1 MTRRLRVGV
10 IGCGAIAQI
19 MHIPYIVDY
28 DDKFEL
34 VALAD
39 IYRPA
44 LDAVADH
51 YHIQRRYTDW
61 RELLAQDDI
70 EAVVI
75 CHSGSHR
82 DSTIAA
88 VEANKHVLVE
98 KPLAWNVRE
107 TQEVFDVVSRS
118 DRTVQMAYHKLY
130 DPAFVHAKQHVQQ
143 MRDLGFLRITVLH
156 PANELGFSPYRL
168 RRGNGKIIEGH
179 IDPGTWDEQVR
190 MQLDGMAGGDL
201 APLVDEALGARKAD
215 VRLRLSYGIMCSS
228 IIHQIYMLFG
238 LLGEPLRV
246 VSTEIWREGE
256 GIHCIIEYP
265 NELRCTLNWLFLSNL
280 KDYCEEYAFF
290 GNHDRV
296 TLQFP
301 SPYFK
306 NYPSPLTIQGGEG
319 ELSWEKHIIISQDEA
334 FQREILAFHD
344 NIIHSKTPATTIA
357 DALKHSKFIQQMIE
371 KA

>member
-1 MTRRLRVGV
+1 
-10 IGCGAIAQI
+10 
-19 MHIPYIVDY
+19 
-28 DDKFEL
+28 
-34 VALAD
+34 
-39 IYRPA
+39 
-44 LDAVADH
+44 
-51 YHIQRRYTDW
+51 
-61 RELLAQDDI
+61 
-70 EAVVI
+70 
-75 CHSGSHR
+75 
-82 DSTIAA
+82 
-88 VEANKHVLVE
+88 
-98 KPLAWNVRE
+98 
-107 TQEVFDVVSRS
+107 
-118 DRTVQMAYHKLY
+118 
-130 DPAFVHAKQHVQQ
+130 
-143 MRDLGFLRITVLH
+143 
-156 PANELGFSPYRL
+156 
-168 RRGNGKIIEGH
+168 
-179 IDPGTWDEQVR
+179 
-190 MQLDGMAGGDL
+190 
-201 APLVDEALGARKAD
+201 
-215 VRLRLSYGIMCSS
+215 MCSS

-280 KDYCEEYAFF
+280 KDYREEYAFF